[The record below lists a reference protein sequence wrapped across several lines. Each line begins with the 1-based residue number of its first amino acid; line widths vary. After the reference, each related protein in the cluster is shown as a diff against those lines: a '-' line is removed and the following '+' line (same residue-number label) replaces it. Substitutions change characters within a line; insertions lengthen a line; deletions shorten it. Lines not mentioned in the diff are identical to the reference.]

1 VTTDDQRR
9 RRNGRILVVAA
20 GVILMAII
28 GVGVVLLTSG
38 GDGTDDPTRAAQ
50 SFVDAYQRGLN
61 SAGRDVKAED
71 FEPYVC
77 AKDMDGIRD
86 AFSAKE
92 NPTDGQPQFKMSV
105 KDVKTDGDNGSFTI
119 TSVITTPGAAT
130 TNDEENYGL
139 VKEQGTWRVCGLGA

>member
-77 AKDMDGIRD
+77 AKDMDGIRE

-92 NPTDGQPQFKMSV
+92 NPTNGQPQFRMSV